1 MKLVDILARRLK
13 SWPEQAVTAVQDLD
27 GEVKFDHSHEM
38 PRINK
43 SKDVWIRQGDQ
54 GDSIHPEELA
64 EDLSYAIVTRAQWQ
78 ASVDALKCEGA
89 KDGSHINWDTYPDA
103 THFVIS
109 AEAGISTG
117 FYRQDGIKMRDCE
130 NEGEYTFRL
139 DDLHPLRKIALLARP
154 LAEWSGE
161 GFPPIG
167 TVCEW
172 KEKTGFQ
179 WVKATVLFITES
191 SVVMQRGDG
200 FEWQMLTK
208 RTAFRPLPNPE
219 QIAADKRLN
228 SAMALYGAVM
238 DSSGI
243 LFERL
248 PLDRQAHYLKLVDAG
263 WQQVKP

>member
-1 MKLVDILARRLK
+1 MKLVDILARQLK
-13 SWPEQAVTAVQDLD
+13 VWPADAVTAVQDLD

-54 GDSIHPEELA
+54 GDSLYHQELA
-64 EDLSYAIVTRAQWQ
+64 EDCSEAIVTREQWQ
-78 ASVDALKCEGA
+78 AAVHALKCEGA

-161 GFPPIG
+161 GFPPVG

-179 WVKATVLFITES
+179 WVKATVLFITDS
-191 SVVMQRGDG
+191 SVVMQREDG
-200 FEWQMLTK
+200 FEWQMMTA
-208 RTAFRPLPNPE
+208 RTVFRPFRTPG
-219 QIAADKRLN
+219 QIAAEARDKAVNEML
-228 SAMALYGAVM
+228 SALRQPTAISARYVCEELY
-238 DSSGI
+238 
-243 LFERL
+243 
-248 PLDRQAHYLKLVDAG
+248 DAG
-263 WQQVKP
+263 YRKFEIVEGER